1 MKAIMEIYG
10 VLLMLLLTAA
20 CGLSVTAAQEK
31 TAQAKRFK
39 TETIAEIENSNFN
52 PSVMQ
57 GLKASAAAS
66 GYTLEITPCTY
77 DEDGDIT
84 TAEVVL
90 TYDYKAS
97 LFGIEEIRTTR
108 GIAR

>member
-1 MKAIMEIYG
+1 MKAIVEVYG

-20 CGLSVTAAQEK
+20 SGLSVTAAQEK

-39 TETIAEIENSNFN
+39 TEVIAEIENSDFN
-52 PSVMQ
+52 PSVME
-57 GLKASAAAS
+57 GLKVSAAAS
-66 GYTLEITPCTY
+66 GYTLEITPSTY
-77 DEDGDIT
+77 DEDNSIT

-90 TYDYKAS
+90 TYAYKAS
-97 LFGIEEIRTTR
+97 LFGIEEVRTTR